1 MALQDERVQT
11 RNDLDEG
18 DQDNILTEQENFE
31 LRQRLPRT
39 GTKNRPMFEFVIA
52 PKLFADLVT
61 RVIRKFIYFM

>member
-1 MALQDERVQT
+1 MREYKR

-18 DQDNILTEQENFE
+18 NQDNILTEQENFE

-39 GTKNRPMFEFVIA
+39 GTNNRPMFEFAIA
-52 PKLFADLVT
+52 LKLFADLVT